1 MTKSTFIRHS
11 VAAALLFG
19 TAAIASAAP
28 PRAGASSNYQRELA
42 VCDHIQQDRA
52 ACIREAGAARQA
64 AARGQLTAAPDYTQ
78 NALARCQP
86 QPPSERMACEQRVL
100 GTGETAIQGSVLGGG
115 VIRETVTP
123 LPMR

>member
-1 MTKSTFIRHS
+1 MRGLSLPRCA
-11 VAAALLFG
+11 VAVLVLGAG
-19 TAAIASAAP
+19 TLASAAP
-28 PRAGASSNYQRELA
+28 PRAGTGSDYQREVA

-52 ACIREAGAARQA
+52 SCIREAGAARQA

-123 LPMR
+123 IPMR

>member
-1 MTKSTFIRHS
+1 MVKLALPS
-11 VAAALLFG
+11 ALALLLLG
-19 TAAIASAAP
+19 AATAASAAP
-28 PRAGASSNYQRELA
+28 PRAGAGSNYQRELA

-52 ACIREAGAARQA
+52 SCIREAGAARQA
-64 AARGQLTAAPDYTQ
+64 AAQGQLTGAPDYTQ

-86 QPPSERMACEQRVL
+86 QPPSDRLACEQRVL
-100 GTGETAIQGSVLGGG
+100 GTGDTGIQGSVLGGG

>member
-1 MTKSTFIRHS
+1 MIKPAFSRCA
-11 VAAALLFG
+11 VAGLLLG
-19 TAAIASAAP
+19 IATVASAAP
-28 PRAGASSNYQRELA
+28 PRTGAVNNNYQRELA

-52 ACIREAGAARQA
+52 SCIREAGAARQA
-64 AARGQLTAAPDYTQ
+64 ASQGQLTAAPDYTQ

-86 QPPSERMACEQRVL
+86 QPPSERLACEQRVL

-123 LPMR
+123 LPAR

>member
-1 MTKSTFIRHS
+1 MTAPFFIRHTA
-11 VAAALLFG
+11 VAALLLG
-19 TAAIASAAP
+19 TAAVASAAP
-28 PRAGASSNYQRELA
+28 PRAGASSNYQREVA

-64 AARGQLTAAPDYTQ
+64 AAQGQLTAAPDYTQ

-123 LPMR
+123 IPMR